1 MSEDVATDIGQQVA
15 EQQPVQEKMVPQ
27 SEVDKLVGAVKAKE
41 RQQAE
46 AQYRQ
51 MQNQQMNGSMGMGGM
66 GAPQGYDEDAIL
78 EKATQRMQKT
88 LEDQRQAHE
97 LEQQKAQVDEVAR
110 TYLEKMKQGAT
121 LYEDFDQVTKNFKPS
136 KFPQVAIWAAQQ
148 DNTPA
153 IIYDLAKNPQKL
165 AQLHVLA
172 VTDPDMA
179 VDEITKLSQSI
190 KRNEEAVNNNVKSPS
205 PLSKLKPSA
214 SAGSDTG
221 KRSVS
226 DLRKQPWLRG

>member
-1 MSEDVATDIGQQVA
+1 MSEDVATDVGQHEA
-15 EQQPVQEKMVPQ
+15 EAQPEKMMSQP
-27 SEVDKLVGAVKAKE
+27 EVDKLVGAVKAKE
-41 RQQAE
+41 RAQAE

-51 MQNQQMNGSMGMGGM
+51 MMQQSQAGSMGGM
-66 GAPQGYDEDAIL
+66 QQPQGFDEDAL
-78 EKATQRMQKT
+78 LDRASKRMQST
-88 LEDQRQAHE
+88 LDEQRKSYE
-97 LEQQKAQVDEVAR
+97 LEQQKAQINEVAH
-110 TYLEKMKQGAT
+110 TYLEKMKQGPM
-121 LYEDFDQVTKNFKPS
+121 LYEDFDQVTKSFKPA

-172 VTDPDMA
+172 LTDEEMA
-179 VDEITKLSQSI
+179 VEEMTKLSQSI
-190 KRNEEAVNNNVKSPS
+190 KRNEEAVNSNVKSPS
-205 PLSKLKPSA
+205 PLSKLKSSA
-214 SAGSDTG
+214 AAGSDTG

>member
-1 MSEDVATDIGQQVA
+1 MSEDVATDIGQHEADV
-15 EQQPVQEKMVPQ
+15 QPTEKMVPQ

-51 MQNQQMNGSMGMGGM
+51 MLQSQSMGGVQVPGVN
-66 GAPQGYDEDAIL
+66 EDALL
-78 EKATQRMQKT
+78 EKATQRMQAT
-88 LEDQRQAHE
+88 LDEQRREQE
-97 LEQQKAQVDEVAR
+97 LEQQKAEVDRVAKE
-110 TYLEKMKQGAT
+110 YLEKMKQGST
-121 LYEDFDQVTKNFKPS
+121 LYDDFDQVTKAFKPG

-148 DNTPA
+148 DNTSA

-165 AQLHVLA
+165 AQLHMLA
-172 VTDPDMA
+172 LADPELA

-190 KRNEEAVNNNVKSPS
+190 KRNEEAVNNNVRSPS
-205 PLSKLKPSA
+205 PLSKLKSSA
-214 SAGSDTG
+214 AAGSDTG
-221 KRSVS
+221 KRSIS